1 MTGQPTVYIGIFF
14 SMAFNTFPHAP
25 DFSGQTLQ
33 ILHLAVAFLAGDFAI
48 DVALVVKQHV
58 LGHVIDFHPRCRC
71 FCVEIAVFFFYPGVV
86 GDDVIMTVQAFSH
99 RRHSGEIGICHVRVT
114 ILALNLFDTAVDMV
128 TVWDGLLWSHV
139 CVRISVENIYK
150 GTDKDSTEK
159 CDQYCGCVSFQGFFL
174 TPIRS

>member
-58 LGHVIDFHPRCRC
+58 LGHVILCRNS
-71 FCVEIAVFFFYPGVV
+71 GV
-86 GDDVIMTVQAFSH
+86 
-99 RRHSGEIGICHVRVT
+99 
-114 ILALNLFDTAVDMV
+114 LFLSRGG
-128 TVWDGLLWSHV
+128 W
-139 CVRISVENIYK
+139 R
-150 GTDKDSTEK
+150 
-159 CDQYCGCVSFQGFFL
+159 
-174 TPIRS
+174 